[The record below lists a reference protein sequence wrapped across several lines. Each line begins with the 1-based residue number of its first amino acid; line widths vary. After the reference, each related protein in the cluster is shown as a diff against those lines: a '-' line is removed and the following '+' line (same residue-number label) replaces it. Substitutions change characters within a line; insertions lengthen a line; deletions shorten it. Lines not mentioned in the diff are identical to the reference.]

1 MSRANDVGPL
11 REGPC
16 LFGARAVTTQRRALG
31 ALGED
36 MAADWYRARGYE
48 VLARNWRCREG
59 EIDLVVRQQRT
70 IVFCEVKTRSSTAFG
85 HPAEAVTQAKRT
97 RLRHLA
103 AKWLDESPVRPLRIR
118 FDVAAVLDGEIEV
131 LEGCF

>member
-1 MSRANDVGPL
+1 M
-11 REGPC
+11 
-16 LFGARAVTTQRRALG
+16 TMQRRALG
-31 ALGED
+31 AHGEE
-36 MAADWYRARGYE
+36 MAAGWYESRGYE

-59 EIDLVVRQQRT
+59 EIDLIVRQART
-70 IVFCEVKTRSSTAFG
+70 IVFCEVKTRTSAAFG
-85 HPAEAVTQAKRT
+85 LPAEAVTYEKRA

-118 FDVAAVLDGEIEV
+118 FDVAAILDGQLEV